1 MHSTFKWIFVYCK
14 CYISIRLMFLK
25 KLMLIK
31 QVHQKSE
38 TFFDVGI
45 SKIIVWNF
53 NQMSERDVMI
63 Y

>member
-1 MHSTFKWIFVYCK
+1 M
-14 CYISIRLMFLK
+14 
-25 KLMLIK
+25 
-31 QVHQKSE
+31 SE